1 MPLSIRACGKMRF
14 QEERMPAETAKSQ
27 GRLARWLD
35 SDVGWSFRRTPV
47 AQFSAALLL
56 LLILT
61 SFCAPLIAPQNPYDL
76 KQIFIDKA
84 ELPPIWAKDAEWPF
98 LLGSDPQGRD
108 VLSAILYGTRVSLI
122 IGLASVIVS
131 MGIGVT
137 IGLLAGYLGGRI
149 DNALM
154 RIGDTVLSIPTLLM
168 AILVSALFREMLPPG
183 LREPFAAVVIVLSI
197 SLTNWVQYAR
207 TVRALTMV
215 ERRKEYVLAARI
227 IKVSPARIMR
237 RHILP
242 NTMTPVMVAAT
253 LNLGL
258 AILSEATLSF
268 LGVGMPITQPSLGTL
283 IRIGNQY
290 LFSGSWWLIVFPAL
304 QLGLIVLSV
313 NLLGDWLRDALNP
326 KLR

>member
-1 MPLSIRACGKMRF
+1 MPVDATRR
-14 QEERMPAETAKSQ
+14 
-27 GRLARWLD
+27 GRLHRFLD
-35 SDVGWSFRRTPV
+35 SDIGWSFRRTP
-47 AQFSAALLL
+47 AAWLSALVLALLVASAFL
-56 LLILT
+56 
-61 SFCAPLIAPQNPYDL
+61 APLIAPQNPYDL
-76 KQIFIDKA
+76 SQIFIDKA
-84 ELPPIWAKDAEWPF
+84 EIPPIWSADGEWPF
-98 LLGSDPQGRD
+98 LLGTDPQGRD
-108 VLSAILYGTRVSLI
+108 VLSAILYGTRISLI
-122 IGLASVIVS
+122 IGFSSVIVS
-131 MGIGVT
+131 MAIGVT
-137 IGLLAGYLGGRI
+137 IGLTAGFHGGRI
-149 DNALM
+149 DNLLM
-154 RIGDTVLSIPTLLM
+154 RLGDTVLSIPTLLM
-168 AILVSALFREMLPPG
+168 AILVSAIFRELLPPA
-183 LREPFAAVVIVLSI
+183 LREPFAALVLVVSI

-207 TVRALTMV
+207 TVRASTMV

-227 IKVSPARIMR
+227 IKVASSRIMR

-242 NTMTPVMVAAT
+242 NTLTPVMVAAT

-290 LFSGSWWLIVFPAL
+290 LFSGSWWLVVFPAL

>member
-1 MPLSIRACGKMRF
+1 
-14 QEERMPAETAKSQ
+14 MPADA
-27 GRLARWLD
+27 ARPGAMRRFLD
-35 SDVGWSFRRTPV
+35 SDLGWSFLRTP
-47 AQFSAALLL
+47 AAWLSAIVLALLVVSAL
-56 LLILT
+56 L
-61 SFCAPLIAPQNPYDL
+61 APLIAAQNPYDL

-84 ELPPIWAKDAEWPF
+84 EIPPIWLADGEWPF
-98 LLGSDPQGRD
+98 LLGTDPQGRD

-122 IGLASVIVS
+122 IGAASVLAS
-131 MGIGVT
+131 MAIGVT
-137 IGLLAGYLGGRI
+137 IGLVAGFHGGAI
-149 DNALM
+149 DNLLM
-154 RIGDTVLSIPTLLM
+154 RLADTVLSIPTLLM
-168 AILVSALFREMLPPG
+168 AILVSAIFRELLPPS
-183 LREPFAAVVIVLSI
+183 LREPFAAVVLVLSI

-207 TVRALTMV
+207 TVRASTMV

-227 IKVSPARIMR
+227 IKVGSGRIMR

-242 NTMTPVMVAAT
+242 NTLTPVLVAAT

-290 LFSGSWWLIVFPAL
+290 LFSGSWWLVVFPSM

-326 KLR
+326 KLRGTR

>member
-1 MPLSIRACGKMRF
+1 
-14 QEERMPAETAKSQ
+14 MPADLASKP
-27 GRLARWLD
+27 GRLRRFLD
-35 SDVGWSFRRTPV
+35 SDIGWSFRRTP
-47 AQFSAALLL
+47 AAWLSAIMLL
-56 LLILT
+56 LLIMTAFL
-61 SFCAPLIAPQNPYDL
+61 APLIAPQNPHDL
-76 KQIFIDKA
+76 AQVFIDKA
-84 ELPPIWAKDAEWPF
+84 EIPPIWSKDGEWPF
-98 LLGSDPQGRD
+98 LLGTDPQGRD

-131 MGIGVT
+131 MGLGVT
-137 IGLLAGYLGGRI
+137 IGLVAGFYGGRI
-149 DNALM
+149 DNLLM
-154 RIGDTVLSIPTLLM
+154 RLGDTVLSIPTLLM
-168 AILVSALFREMLPPG
+168 AILVSAIFRELLPPP
-183 LREPFAAVVIVLSI
+183 LREPFAAVVLVVSI

-207 TVRALTMV
+207 TVRASTMV

-227 IKVSPARIMR
+227 IKVRSARIMR

-242 NTMTPVMVAAT
+242 NTLTPVMVAAT

-290 LFSGSWWLIVFPAL
+290 LFSGSWWLVVFPAV

>member
-1 MPLSIRACGKMRF
+1 
-14 QEERMPAETAKSQ
+14 MPANAAAKP
-27 GRLARWLD
+27 GRLRRFLD
-35 SDVGWSFRRTPV
+35 SDIGWSFCRTP
-47 AQFSAALLL
+47 AAWLSTLVL
-56 LLILT
+56 VLLIATAFL
-61 SFCAPLIAPQNPYDL
+61 APLIAPQNPHDL
-76 KQIFIDKA
+76 AQVFIDKA
-84 ELPPIWAKDAEWPF
+84 EIPPIWQTGGEWPF
-98 LLGSDPQGRD
+98 LLGTDPQGRD
-108 VLSAILYGTRVSLI
+108 VLSAILYGTRVSLL
-122 IGLASVIVS
+122 IGIAAVIVS
-131 MGIGVT
+131 MGLGVT
-137 IGLLAGYLGGRI
+137 VGLVSGFYGGRI
-149 DNALM
+149 DNLLM
-154 RIGDTVLSIPTLLM
+154 RLGDTVLSIPTLLM
-168 AILVSALFREMLPPG
+168 AILVSAIFRELLPPG
-183 LREPFAAVVIVLSI
+183 LREPFAALVLVVSI

-207 TVRALTMV
+207 TVRASTMV

-227 IKVSPARIMR
+227 IKVAPARIMR

-242 NTMTPVMVAAT
+242 NTLTPVMVAAT

-290 LFSGSWWLIVFPAL
+290 LFSGSWWLVVFPSL

>member
-1 MPLSIRACGKMRF
+1 MRF
-14 QEERMPAETAKSQ
+14 QEEQMPAETASSH

-35 SDVGWSFRRTPV
+35 SDIGWSFRRTPV
-47 AQFSAALLL
+47 AQLSAALLL

-61 SFCAPLIAPQNPYDL
+61 AFCAPLIAPQNPYDL

-137 IGLLAGYLGGRI
+137 IGLLAGYHGGRV
-149 DNALM
+149 DNILM

>member
-1 MPLSIRACGKMRF
+1 MRSRERPMRADAIRGGLRRF
-14 QEERMPAETAKSQ
+14 
-27 GRLARWLD
+27 LD
-35 SDVGWSFRRTPV
+35 SDIGWSFRRTPAAWLSALVLAILV
-47 AQFSAALLL
+47 ASAFL
-56 LLILT
+56 
-61 SFCAPLIAPQNPYDL
+61 APLIAPQNPYDL
-76 KQIFIDKA
+76 SQIYIDKA
-84 ELPPIWAKDAEWPF
+84 EIPPIWSADGEWPF
-98 LLGSDPQGRD
+98 LLGTDPQGRD
-108 VLSAILYGTRVSLI
+108 VLSAILYGTRISLI
-122 IGLASVIVS
+122 IGFASVIVS

-137 IGLLAGYLGGRI
+137 IGLLAGYHGGRI
-149 DNALM
+149 DNLLM
-154 RIGDTVLSIPTLLM
+154 RLGDTVLSIPTLLM
-168 AILVSALFREMLPPG
+168 AILVSAIFRELLPPA
-183 LREPFAAVVIVLSI
+183 LREPFAALVLVVSI
-197 SLTNWVQYAR
+197 ALTNWVQYAR
-207 TVRALTMV
+207 TVRASTMV

-227 IKVSPARIMR
+227 IRVSPSRIMR

-242 NTMTPVMVAAT
+242 NTLTPVMVAAT

-290 LFSGSWWLIVFPAL
+290 LFSGSWWLVVFPAL

>member
-1 MPLSIRACGKMRF
+1 
-14 QEERMPAETAKSQ
+14 MPADAVPPS
-27 GRLARWLD
+27 RLRRFLD
-35 SDVGWSFRRTPV
+35 SDLGWSFRRTP
-47 AQFSAALLL
+47 AAWLSALVLL
-56 LLILT
+56 LLIASAFL
-61 SFCAPLIAPQNPYDL
+61 APLIAAQNPHDL
-76 KQIFIDKA
+76 SQVFIDKA
-84 ELPPIWAKDAEWPF
+84 EIPPIWQTDGEWPF
-98 LLGSDPQGRD
+98 LLGTDPQGRD

-122 IGLASVIVS
+122 IGFASVIVS
-131 MGIGVT
+131 MGLGVT
-137 IGLLAGYLGGRI
+137 IGLIAGFHGGRI
-149 DNALM
+149 DNLLM
-154 RIGDTVLSIPTLLM
+154 RLGDTVLSIPTLLM
-168 AILVSALFREMLPPG
+168 AILVSAIFRELLPPP
-183 LREPFAAVVIVLSI
+183 LREPFAAVVLVVSI

-207 TVRALTMV
+207 TVRASTMV

-227 IKVSPARIMR
+227 IKVAPSRIMR

-242 NTMTPVMVAAT
+242 NTLTPVMVAAT

-290 LFSGSWWLIVFPAL
+290 LFSGSWWLVVFPSL

>member
-1 MPLSIRACGKMRF
+1 
-14 QEERMPAETAKSQ
+14 MPAEIVRKPSW
-27 GRLARWLD
+27 LARFLD
-35 SDVGWSFRRTPV
+35 SDIGWSFRRTP
-47 AQFSAALLL
+47 AAWLSALILALLMLSAL
-56 LLILT
+56 L
-61 SFCAPLIAPQNPYDL
+61 CPLIAPQNPHDL
-76 KQIFIDKA
+76 SQIFIDKA
-84 ELPPIWAKDAEWPF
+84 EIPPIWQDGGEWPF
-98 LLGSDPQGRD
+98 ILGTDPQGRD

-122 IGLASVIVS
+122 IGFAAVLVS
-131 MGIGVT
+131 MTLGVT
-137 IGLLAGYLGGRI
+137 IGLIAGFHGGRI
-149 DNALM
+149 DNLLM
-154 RIGDTVLSIPTLLM
+154 RLGDTVLSIPTLLM
-168 AILVSALFREMLPPG
+168 AILVSAIFRELLPPN
-183 LREPFAAVVIVLSI
+183 LREPFAAVVLVMSI

-207 TVRALTMV
+207 TVRASTMV

-227 IKVSPARIMR
+227 IKVPAVRIMA

-242 NTMTPVMVAAT
+242 NTMTPVLVSAT
-253 LNLGL
+253 LSLGL

-290 LFSGSWWLIVFPAL
+290 LFSGSWWLVVFPSL

>member
-1 MPLSIRACGKMRF
+1 MLAEKVRKPSLIARF
-14 QEERMPAETAKSQ
+14 
-27 GRLARWLD
+27 LD
-35 SDVGWSFRRTPV
+35 SDIGWSFRRTP
-47 AQFSAALLL
+47 AAWLSALMLA

-61 SFCAPLIAPQNPYDL
+61 ALLCPLIAPQNPHDL
-76 KQIFIDKA
+76 AQIFIDKA
-84 ELPPIWAKDAEWPF
+84 EIPPIWAADGEWPF
-98 LLGSDPQGRD
+98 LLGTDPQGRD

-122 IGLASVIVS
+122 IGFAAVVVS
-131 MGIGVT
+131 MTLGVT
-137 IGLLAGYLGGRI
+137 IGLVAGYHGGRI
-149 DNALM
+149 DNLLM
-154 RIGDTVLSIPTLLM
+154 RLGDIVLSIPTLLM
-168 AILVSALFREMLPPG
+168 AILVSAIFRELLPPN
-183 LREPFAAVVIVLSI
+183 LREPFAAVVLVMSI

-207 TVRALTMV
+207 TVRASTMV

-227 IKVSPARIMR
+227 IKVPAIRIMA

-242 NTMTPVMVAAT
+242 NTLTPVMVAAT

-290 LFSGSWWLIVFPAL
+290 LFSGSWWLVVFPSL